1 MYDAVKQLLRV
12 YVVDK
17 GKGIKPDEMDK
28 LFTLFGKIERTSEEN
43 VDGIGM
49 GLTICQKIVERNG
62 GFIDVFSEGENQG
75 STFMFTMVM
84 TLPKPTTSAEFESQ
98 QQLLPTI

>member
-1 MYDAVKQLLRV
+1 MTKNALKFSQGHDIKIKAMYDAVKQLLRV

-43 VDGIGM
+43 VEGIGM
-49 GLTICQKIVERNG
+49 GLTIC
-62 GFIDVFSEGENQG
+62 
-75 STFMFTMVM
+75 
-84 TLPKPTTSAEFESQ
+84 
-98 QQLLPTI
+98 